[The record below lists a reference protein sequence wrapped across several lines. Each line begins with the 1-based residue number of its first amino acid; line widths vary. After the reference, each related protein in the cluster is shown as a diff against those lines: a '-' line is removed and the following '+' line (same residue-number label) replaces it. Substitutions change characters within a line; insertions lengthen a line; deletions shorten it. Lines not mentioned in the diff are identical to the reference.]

1 MRFVFVVVFALC
13 QSPCSEQRAHGFQR
27 PEKGLATVSAYFIPG
42 VGVIVHIA
50 CEAVSQ
56 CDSLP
61 WVLTQAP
68 LGPGVDIDSA
78 LLKNRKKTRYPN
90 IQKGKRI
97 RITNSNGNTKLC

>member
-1 MRFVFVVVFALC
+1 M
-13 QSPCSEQRAHGFQR
+13 PDENGFQR

-50 CEAVSQ
+50 CGEAVSQ

-68 LGPGVDIDSA
+68 PGPGVDIDAA
-78 LLKNRKKTRYPN
+78 LLKNWKKTRYPN

-97 RITNSNGNTKLC
+97 RITNSIGNTKLC